1 MTNKIIAIGGG
12 DFRKNLTLSIDREIV
27 KFASSKKPKLLFIP
41 TASSDHEAYSQ
52 GIKRHFS
59 SLGCSVDFLFL
70 IREKPTLDVIENKI
84 MSADIIYV
92 GGGNTLK
99 MMNLWRRL
107 GVDRL
112 LAQACN
118 MGKVMCGLSAGS
130 ICWFNYGNSDSRKF
144 KNPNAEYIRVKALGF
159 VPAFNCPHYD
169 TEPERK
175 NSLKKM
181 MKKSTHVAIAIDD
194 CAAIQIYDDKYKV
207 LSTKD
212 SANCYKV
219 FWHKGQFY
227 EKIIPKIDQ
236 FILLDNLLQKQ
247 ID

>member
-1 MTNKIIAIGGG
+1 MTKKIVAIGGG
-12 DFRKNLTLSIDREIV
+12 DFRSNLTMGIDQEIV
-27 KFASSKKPKLLFIP
+27 KFSFTKKPKLLFIP
-41 TASSDHEAYSQ
+41 TASSDHEAYSEA
-52 GIKRHFS
+52 IKKHFS
-59 SLGCSVDFLFL
+59 ALGCMVDFLFL
-70 IREKPTLDVIENKI
+70 IREQPTLDIIKNKI

-107 GVDRL
+107 GVDKL
-112 LAQACN
+112 LIQACQ

-130 ICWFNYGNSDSRKF
+130 ICWFNYGNSDSRKY
-144 KNPNAEYIRVKALGF
+144 NDPNADYIRVTALGF

-175 NSLKKM
+175 KSLKKM
-181 MKKSTHVAIAIDD
+181 MKRTSGVAIAIDD
-194 CAAIQIYDDKYKV
+194 CAAIQIYDDKYRV

-219 FWHKGQFY
+219 FWHKGQFF
-227 EKIIPKIDQ
+227 EQIIPKVDD
-236 FILLDNLLQKQ
+236 FLPLDNLLQK
-247 ID
+247 